1 MKVNG
6 AGKHQDRVF
15 KLTVD
20 SLMNVSGSDIR
31 HEMCF
36 AGIDE
41 VKLDTA
47 ANGVVWLKYKSETQW
62 RKVILNP
69 NDAPVF
75 VQNLLEGMKLYSAN
89 STELEPFQIAQPAQP
104 TV

>member
-41 VKLDTA
+41 VKPDTA
-47 ANGVVWLKYKSETQW
+47 TNGVVWLKYKSETQW
-62 RKVILNP
+62 RKIILNP

-89 STELEPFQIAQPAQP
+89 STELDPFQDAQAAQP